1 MKDNLFEFR
10 NTKFRKFAVIVV
22 KRLMKLIVEL
32 EVRNPENIPATG
44 AVMFAANH
52 LSALDA
58 VIMQMA
64 IQRPLCFMSK
74 AELFRIPLV
83 AWVLTRLGSFPV
95 RRGEFDRQ
103 SILNAR
109 HVLDSGL
116 ALMMFPEGTRTYGQG
131 MLEARSGAAHLA
143 MRGNCPIVPVSI
155 SGAENILKKG
165 LRKATVVIAFGET
178 MLPEKTEN
186 AGQLTTRLMRTIAA
200 RLPEPLRGFYA

>member
-22 KRLMKLIVEL
+22 KRLMMLIVEL
-32 EVRNPENIPATG
+32 DVRNPENIPVTG

-131 MLEARSGAAHLA
+131 MLEARSGAAYLA
-143 MRGNCPIVPVSI
+143 MRSGCPIVPVAI
-155 SGAENILKKG
+155 SGNENLFKRG
-165 LRKATVVIAFGET
+165 LRKTRVTITFCQPILPAQNET
-178 MLPEKTEN
+178 
-186 AGQLTTRLMRTIAA
+186 AGQLTARLMRAIAL
-200 RLPEPLRGFYA
+200 RLPELLRGYYA